1 MKLDGQKPNIVFDD
15 ILMRNKVAMDNWPK
29 GEKSSFGLRMTSVL
43 LIDETQYS
51 QKHLFS
57 FS

>member
-1 MKLDGQKPNIVFDD
+1 
-15 ILMRNKVAMDNWPK
+15 MDNSNGPK

>member
-1 MKLDGQKPNIVFDD
+1 
-15 ILMRNKVAMDNWPK
+15 MDNSNWPK